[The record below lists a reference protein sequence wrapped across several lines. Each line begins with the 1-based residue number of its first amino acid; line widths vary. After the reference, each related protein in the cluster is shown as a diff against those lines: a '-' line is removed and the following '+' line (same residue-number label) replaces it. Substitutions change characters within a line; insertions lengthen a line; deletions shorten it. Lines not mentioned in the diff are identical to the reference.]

1 MLVATSL
8 LVTGD
13 LHVLVHKEC
22 RDNIECQDCSSERR
36 ELQP

>member
-1 MLVATSL
+1 MEPSHIVN
-8 LVTGD
+8 GD

-22 RDNIECQDCSSERR
+22 RDNIGCQDCSRERR